1 MLPYVQSLNVMP
13 MTPQSAPRISELFRD
28 TLTFTVKHFVALLFA
43 NVIPLLLSYTIVWLT
58 VGAVVSQINAA
69 NSFEEVLA
77 IFSGTSPVTYTM
89 VITGVLVLGIS
100 IMGWIAGPLITLE
113 QDKLKLVEIFPRAAR
128 YFWSYFL
135 LSIIVIAG
143 AVMLLLA
150 VFLIITIIITLVG
163 FIDKTLIATWDAYLV
178 SILPDVSLILYMVAL
193 MFAPYFL
200 IAQKLTA
207 WQAVQRSVKLAL
219 SSFGHVLLR
228 FLLLAAVIILISFVL
243 QFIPIFG
250 GALAY
255 LVSSILLTVYNY
267 YLYKGLTGETD
278 GA

>member
-1 MLPYVQSLNVMP
+1 